1 MSEVDRLLNR
11 AYTELKPRF
20 GGNKADYLGLVY
32 LEKELQV
39 SREKA
44 LKQVAFGENDYGV
57 GGFHFDLERKNL
69 YIYQFIYSDSPRQFQ
84 PGFLKLIDRG
94 IDVVFGNLPFDK
106 NKDKLINQ
114 LRSTLIENRAV
125 IRQVC
130 VRFVF
135 TGDPDEADKS
145 QVLVSLR
152 EDLGNK
158 KYIIDQFLGD
168 DSITLVADFRS
179 FDGQVGTTS
188 DQRKSS
194 VYQVPLAKSFS
205 VDGPGYELMHI
216 ALMRLYDLYVIHQD
230 LGNMFFEKNI
240 RYGLD
245 PDEYVNRAINN
256 AFKSIALDEIDLPQV
271 FAFNHNGIT
280 LAAESLSDAGQG
292 QFRLVAPRL
301 LNGAQTVTTLSNFVQ
316 NLGPKVDN
324 NQVIERL
331 KKIHILCKIITGAAP
346 AFVTS
351 VTINNN
357 RQNPVKAWNL
367 HAHDLIQ
374 LSLSDKFLDEVNI
387 KYERQERAFE
397 NQEAEDGAG
406 SAQERPVKMVQLA
419 KTFLASDGQVQRMQ
433 NLSLVFEEDKYY
445 EQVFS
450 DARLKADARHIIL
463 AYKISFR
470 LNKFAEEI
478 KDKGVNKYFFVHQAK
493 DLLWALLI
501 QAVLN
506 DEKLDDWAAS
516 YGIDMTLSVDYMSG
530 LSTLAT
536 NRCRLLLSELIEH
549 EKFAP
554 KVAEQNFSFLKTNAA
569 YDLCMEAA
577 AQRWGWQK
585 KRLR

>member
-1 MSEVDRLLNR
+1 MIEVDRLLNR

-32 LEKELQV
+32 LEKEMQV

-44 LKQVAFGENDYGV
+44 LKQVAFGDNDYGI

-69 YIYQFIYSDSPRQFQ
+69 YIYQFNYSDSPRQFQ

-94 IDVVFGNLPFDK
+94 VDVVFGNLPFDK

-135 TGDPDEADKS
+135 LGDPDEADKS
-145 QVLVSLR
+145 QVLISLR

-179 FDGQVGTTS
+179 FDGMVGTTI

-194 VYQVPLAKSFS
+194 VYQVPLSKSFTI
-205 VDGPGYELMHI
+205 DGPGYELMHI
-216 ALMRLYDLYVIHQD
+216 ALMRIYDLYVIHKD
-230 LGNMFFEKNI
+230 LGNMFFERNI

-245 PDEYVNRAINN
+245 PDEFVNKAIKN
-256 AFKSIALDEIDLPQV
+256 AYKNIATDEVDKPQV

-280 LAAESLSDAGQG
+280 LAAESLTDAGQG

-301 LNGAQTVTTLSNFVQ
+301 LNGAQTVTTLTNFVTG
-316 NLGPKVDN
+316 LGPKEDT
-324 NQVIERL
+324 NQVLERL
-331 KKIHILCKIITGAAP
+331 KKVQVLCKIITNAAP
-346 AFVTS
+346 DFVTR

-374 LSLSDKFLDEVNI
+374 LSLSDKLMDEVNI

-397 NQEAEDGAG
+397 TQDAEEGTTT
-406 SAQERPVKMVQLA
+406 AQERPVKMVQLA

-433 NLSLVFEEDKYY
+433 NMSLVFEEDKFY

-506 DEKLDDWAAS
+506 DEKLDDWAAA

-577 AQRWGWQK
+577 TQRWGWQK
-585 KRLR
+585 KKLR

>member
-1 MSEVDRLLNR
+1 
-11 AYTELKPRF
+11 
-20 GGNKADYLGLVY
+20 
-32 LEKELQV
+32 
-39 SREKA
+39 
-44 LKQVAFGENDYGV
+44 
-57 GGFHFDLERKNL
+57 
-69 YIYQFIYSDSPRQFQ
+69 
-84 PGFLKLIDRG
+84 
-94 IDVVFGNLPFDK
+94 
-106 NKDKLINQ
+106 
-114 LRSTLIENRAV
+114 
-125 IRQVC
+125 
-130 VRFVF
+130 
-135 TGDPDEADKS
+135 
-145 QVLVSLR
+145 
-152 EDLGNK
+152 
-158 KYIIDQFLGD
+158 
-168 DSITLVADFRS
+168 
-179 FDGQVGTTS
+179 
-188 DQRKSS
+188 
-194 VYQVPLAKSFS
+194 
-205 VDGPGYELMHI
+205 
-216 ALMRLYDLYVIHQD
+216 
-230 LGNMFFEKNI
+230 MFFEKNI

-256 AFKSIALDEIDLPQV
+256 AIKSIALDEIDLPQV

-316 NLGPKVDN
+316 SLGPKVDT

-397 NQEAEDGAG
+397 NQEAEEGAG
-406 SAQERPVKMVQLA
+406 TAQERPVKMVQLA

-433 NLSLVFEEDKYY
+433 NMSLVFEEDKFYD
-445 EQVFS
+445 QVFS

-585 KRLR
+585 KKLR